1 MKPENETCIA
11 QLRVNFD
18 LRVNK
23 GRSRKH
29 NLSKLSAWIRN
40 RIRRK
45 DNYTST
51 EIQEW
56 SRLKR
61 EKRKRVFAALDCLD
75 QQSPD
80 WQVEVSAKRVTAMS
94 LSAHPKTVYKTLR
107 AEGYSED
114 EFEIE
119 VEYYRKWGVL

>member
-23 GRSRKH
+23 GRSRKL

-40 RIRRK
+40 RIGKK
-45 DNYTST
+45 DHYTAT

-56 SRLKR
+56 SRVKR
-61 EKRKRVFAALDCLD
+61 EKRKRAFAALDCLA

-80 WQVEVSAKRVTAMS
+80 WQVEESAKRVTAMN
-94 LSAHPKTVYKTLR
+94 LSAHPKTVYKILR